1 MGAFFLYKTSVS
13 IKINS
18 VKLLFDAKGFSPP
31 VAYQF
36 GSWSFLHYRKQLM
49 AQQSFTVTRFG
60 ATLFAVG
67 TFAYKGHDLPN
78 SLELVLA
85 DFLDGEIEQDALVGA
100 YCFIVFT
107 EDRITFLND
116 RMNLFH
122 IFTNDD
128 NTVFSSSFA
137 AVLKTRLQK
146 FPINI
151 PAAIENI
158 LTGYIIGPE
167 TIVQGIYL
175 ADNRY
180 QQTFNHA
187 TVLFLQHPLIE
198 WASRTDRQDPF
209 NSCVD
214 EQLAE
219 LDQYFSSFKNLV
231 DNFGGVDIGL
241 SGGYDSRV
249 LLLMAQRHFN
259 NVFAHSHFHR
269 EVSTDELCAEQI
281 AAALDVSLYRC
292 AEAKQP
298 ADMDID
304 EFEQN
309 IENTA
314 AFNDGRVIH
323 DYSWLV
329 YFRTRWYREAVL
341 RDLRF
346 GMNGLG
352 GELYRNHDNH
362 FYHKV
367 EVREWVKARVLG
379 AGISLSVTTQ
389 SLNNILDYIL
399 AKAGATIGE
408 DFSRQIS
415 HQQTRRYFG
424 ELFSVYGAAVR
435 MNIDNQLAFSLSPF
449 LDYGPRFASYTA
461 FPHIGLDGRFEAA
474 MISRMNPSIAA
485 ITSSYG
491 YPFDKRIPLNR
502 FAKCAARGLVPYA
515 IQNSLQNLRQIKGS
529 HSVAVYHRVYSQ
541 QSLVQ
546 RASELMQSKCFGFI
560 WNMVER
566 DYVLLMRALSVGIML
581 IKYEDCIEI

>member
-1 MGAFFLYKTSVS
+1 M
-13 IKINS
+13 
-18 VKLLFDAKGFSPP
+18 
-31 VAYQF
+31 
-36 GSWSFLHYRKQLM
+36 
-49 AQQSFTVTRFG
+49 
-60 ATLFAVG
+60 
-67 TFAYKGHDLPN
+67 
-78 SLELVLA
+78 
-85 DFLDGEIEQDALVGA
+85 
-100 YCFIVFT
+100 
-107 EDRITFLND
+107 
-116 RMNLFH
+116 
-122 IFTNDD
+122 
-128 NTVFSSSFA
+128 
-137 AVLKTRLQK
+137 
-146 FPINI
+146 
-151 PAAIENI
+151 
-158 LTGYIIGPE
+158 
-167 TIVQGIYL
+167 
-175 ADNRY
+175 
-180 QQTFNHA
+180 
-187 TVLFLQHPLIE
+187 
-198 WASRTDRQDPF
+198 
-209 NSCVD
+209 
-214 EQLAE
+214 
-219 LDQYFSSFKNLV
+219 
-231 DNFGGVDIGL
+231 
-241 SGGYDSRV
+241 
-249 LLLMAQRHFN
+249 
-259 NVFAHSHFHR
+259 
-269 EVSTDELCAEQI
+269 
-281 AAALDVSLYRC
+281 
-292 AEAKQP
+292 
-298 ADMDID
+298 
-304 EFEQN
+304 
-309 IENTA
+309 
-314 AFNDGRVIH
+314 IH

-408 DFSRQIS
+408 DFSRKIS